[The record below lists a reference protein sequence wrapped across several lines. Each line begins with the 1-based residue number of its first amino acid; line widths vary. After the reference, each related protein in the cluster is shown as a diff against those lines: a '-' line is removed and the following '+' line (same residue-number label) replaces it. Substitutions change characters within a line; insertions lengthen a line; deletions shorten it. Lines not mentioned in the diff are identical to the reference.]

1 MKSQVK
7 ILLIL
12 FLVLVAV
19 FAYASFW
26 NGDNDENIIKKISLS
41 ELTAD
46 VSLSDDTVALSESDS
61 VLTAKQQPEVSPLDT
76 TPQNILLF
84 GESMVEG
91 LSRPFADY
99 CTSNGHQF
107 NSVCWYSSTTKHW
120 AKTDTL
126 RYFLNKF
133 NPTYV
138 LISVGGN
145 EQFVKDLDVREKY
158 IRQMLKVL
166 EGRKVVWIGTP
177 AWKKDTGINE
187 LTQKIVGKDRYF
199 DSRNLKLDRRSDHAH
214 PTPKAACVWMD
225 SIAAWISGD
234 ANRNP
239 IILKKHD
246 QHAKSKNLTI
256 LQPMNM

>member
-145 EQFVKDLDVREKY
+145 EQFVKDLDVSSYGGEDFG
-158 IRQMLKVL
+158 MMFFFVDDSD
-166 EGRKVVWIGTP
+166 GRAI
-177 AWKKDTGINE
+177 WKTRITDNFRDIA
-187 LTQKIVGKDRYF
+187 
-199 DSRNLKLDRRSDHAH
+199 SRNTDVPSNVTFKEE
-214 PTPKAACVWMD
+214 
-225 SIAAWISGD
+225 
-234 ANRNP
+234 
-239 IILKKHD
+239 
-246 QHAKSKNLTI
+246 
-256 LQPMNM
+256 